1 MDSLN
6 RRSFLANIARLG
18 ALFGSGSIAQL
29 LSGEQFAL
37 GQTESAS
44 ATPAHESD
52 EGPLTLELKGRSYKV
67 DPWTGDN
74 FLLGH
79 RLRDSEIP
87 TAKVASEKRC
97 DFVIVGGGL
106 AGLTAAYHLR
116 NEDFVLL
123 EQYATFGGVSRGDSY
138 RGINFSYGS
147 YIAGTGDNITDELFD
162 VLGLKPV
169 KLASNRNSWHIAEK
183 YFVGVE
189 SGLKDGLSK
198 DFAEF
203 RQKSEPIWNAIKTA
217 SEAANPAV
225 SLMEDK
231 TSRELDLLS
240 FASVLRSFSPAFIR
254 AVDRFCRSRNCIA
267 PERLS
272 ALAGYQLTHEMF
284 EEVGTLPGGNQTISD
299 AILRKLPPDR
309 CATNSFVWSVAV
321 TESGTEVL
329 YSDNAG
335 NLQRVLAKQAIVAV
349 PPLVAA
355 RIIKHV
361 DNMSKAAMM
370 GFRYGSYLVANLLL
384 ARKSFEGTFDNF
396 YDEQSGFTDLVVADT
411 VYRSSKTYTP
421 NIGQVLTV
429 YRPYAPGS
437 EGRPLL
443 LEGSRKNFAGEIAEQ
458 VSRISDKLEASLE
471 RIVLSRWGH
480 VMPVMNVGY
489 YAKMSK
495 VASINYP
502 NLILAHSSIQ
512 GQPCVDSAAR
522 AGRSAARQALK
533 LSR

>member
-6 RRSFLANIARLG
+6 RRSFLASIARLG
-18 ALFGSGSIAQL
+18 ALFGSGALAQL
-29 LSGEQFAL
+29 LSDEQSAL
-37 GQTESAS
+37 GQTDGAS
-44 ATPAHESD
+44 PTPGHESD
-52 EGPLTLELKGRSYKV
+52 EGPLTLELNGRYYKV

-87 TAKVASEKRC
+87 TSKVASEKRC

-106 AGLTAAYHLR
+106 AGLTAAYYLR

-123 EQYATFGGVSRGDSY
+123 EQYANCGGQSRGGSY

-147 YIAGTGDNITDELFD
+147 YVIGTGDNTTHELFD
-162 VLGLKPV
+162 MLGLKPV
-169 KLASNRNSWHIAEK
+169 KLTTNRNSWHVAEK

-189 SGLKDGLSK
+189 SGVKDGLSK

-203 RQKSEPIWNAIKTA
+203 RQNAGPIWNAIKTA
-217 SEAANPAV
+217 GEKGNPAI

-240 FASVLRSFSPAFIR
+240 FASVMRSYSPAFVR
-254 AVDRFCRSRNCIA
+254 AVDRFCRSRNCVA

-272 ALAGYQLTHEMF
+272 ALAGYQLAQEMF
-284 EEVGTLPGGNQTISD
+284 EEAGTFPGGSKTISD
-299 AILRKLPPDR
+299 AILKELPPDR
-309 CATNSFVWSVAV
+309 CATNSFVWSVSV

-329 YSDNAG
+329 YSDDTG

-361 DNMSKAAMM
+361 DNTSKAAML
-370 GFRYGSYLVANLLL
+370 GFHYGSYLVANLLL

-396 YDEQSGFTDLVVADT
+396 YDDQSGFTDLVVADT
-411 VYRSSKTYTP
+411 VYRSTGAYTP
-421 NIGQVLTV
+421 DMGQILTV
-429 YRPYAPGS
+429 YRPYTPGS

-480 VMPVMNVGY
+480 AMPVMNIGY
-489 YAKMSK
+489 YSKMHK
-495 VASINYP
+495 VASINCP
-502 NLILAHSSIQ
+502 NLILAHSSIE
-512 GQPCVDSAAR
+512 GRPCVDSALR